1 MNSPKKNPDSL
12 ARLRMEKYKLS
23 TYCTYQ
29 EKLIGLKVDYLRENY
44 PRILGDA
51 LLPYDRGQNA
61 WVSNILDTVN
71 DLIFSILPDKFEGK
85 KLTGL
90 FLKIVE
96 IVMIRA
102 FSWGKRSDRS
112 SG

>member
-12 ARLRMEKYKLS
+12 TRLRMEKYKLT

-61 WVSNILDTVN
+61 WVGNILDSVN
-71 DLIFSILPDKFEGK
+71 DLIMGILPAKFEGK
-85 KLTGL
+85 KLSGL
-90 FLKIVE
+90 ILKLVE
-96 IVMIRA
+96 ILMVRA
-102 FSWGKRSDRS
+102 FAKRPYTGKQQ
-112 SG
+112 